1 MLTSR
6 MRGGTDDH
14 QFFQPIRFQTLLA
27 GLESF

>member
-1 MLTSR
+1 MLTPR

-14 QFFQPIRFQTLLA
+14 QLYLPIRFQTLLA